1 MQRNIKKRKASSP
14 FGQEDTRGIDS
25 KESKTNNPF
34 SRGIRQKRSC
44 FKMTPRAEIGK
55 SAKGNRLTVRLLDN
69 SFEQGKNNRSQNQTP
84 NAFQTK
90 TSRGKTN
97 RLMMFL
103 QTALRHLLRTG
114 KKQQVSE
121 SNFKRFS
128 DKSPAKKNKQTNNV
142 SSNRFKTPP
151 SHREKIAS
159 CHFSALLVTSCHFFP
174 NA

>member
-1 MQRNIKKRKASSP
+1 MQRNIKKRKPSSP
-14 FGQEDTRGIDS
+14 FEQEDTRGIDS

-44 FKMTPRAEIGK
+44 FKMKRAEIGK

-69 SFEQGKNNRSQNQTP
+69 SFEQEKNNRSQNQTP

-103 QTALRHLLRTG
+103 QTALRRLLRTG
-114 KKQQVSE
+114 KKTTGLRIKLQTLFRQILRE
-121 SNFKRFS
+121 E
-128 DKSPAKKNKQTNNV
+128 KQTD
-142 SSNRFKTPP
+142 
-151 SHREKIAS
+151 
-159 CHFSALLVTSCHFFP
+159 
-174 NA
+174 